1 MEKKTNRI
9 ERKRQIDYGEKD
21 DRGINIFKVY
31 RRFILIKRKII
42 NLLTIIFV
50 QIRLKQKTKRGEMR
64 CLVQR
69 CWWEEMQV
77 MTDPL

>member
-1 MEKKTNRI
+1 MKKKTKRI
-9 ERKRQIDYGEKD
+9 RRKRQIDYGEKD

-31 RRFILIKRKII
+31 RRFILIKQKIN
-42 NLLTIIFV
+42 NLLTMIFV

>member
-9 ERKRQIDYGEKD
+9 GRKRQIDYGEKD

-31 RRFILIKRKII
+31 RRFILIKQKI
-42 NLLTIIFV
+42 NYLLTIIFV